1 VDKCRQVKHGQ
12 VIGMLKK
19 KILEE
24 FEEHPVWTKHFG
36 KKKEN
41 YVPARLNTRR
51 LMGSTD
57 QADPSC
63 FYFRI

>member
-1 VDKCRQVKHGQ
+1 
-12 VIGMLKK
+12 MLKK

-41 YVPARLNTRR
+41 YVPARLNTKLSSEAGESSIICCVRDDERR
-51 LMGSTD
+51 ICTSLS
-57 QADPSC
+57 
-63 FYFRI
+63 